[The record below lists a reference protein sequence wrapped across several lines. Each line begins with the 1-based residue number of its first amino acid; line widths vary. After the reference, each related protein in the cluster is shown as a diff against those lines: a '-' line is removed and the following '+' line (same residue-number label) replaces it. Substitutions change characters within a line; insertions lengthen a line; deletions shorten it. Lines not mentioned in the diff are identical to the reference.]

1 MIVKRQWGWLPST
14 GCLDYSVCAELF
26 HFHEFRK
33 TAGLWSHWTFFDHL
47 KQVHFNI
54 YGLLFLTALFPS
66 LEDHR
71 WIWPSWFTAHISS
84 WPIFVLPLPLSLMVA
99 ATWPGDA
106 GGSGF
111 QSPKSTFRVTN
122 CPRTK
127 ELPRPWH
134 FNAKIRKSPRK
145 TRMVGPHTFIL
156 VRGSLRI
163 PNSGAPVTRHWVG
176 DLALLWASLVAQ
188 MEKNPPAMWE
198 TWIWSLGWEDLL
210 EEGMAT
216 HSSILSW
223 RIPWTEEPGRL
234 QSMGSQRVRHNW
246 ATKPCIVA
254 LELNFPF
261 IWG

>member
-84 WPIFVLPLPLSLMVA
+84 WPVFVLPLPLSLMVA

-111 QSPKSTFRVTN
+111 QSPKTTFRVTN

-127 ELPRPWH
+127 ELPGLGISMLKSGKVLGKQGWWVLTLLFLSPLTR
-134 FNAKIRKSPRK
+134 IRN
-145 TRMVGPHTFIL
+145 
-156 VRGSLRI
+156 SLRI
-163 PNSGAPVTRHWVG
+163 PNSGAPVTRH
-176 DLALLWASLVAQ
+176 
-188 MEKNPPAMWE
+188 
-198 TWIWSLGWEDLL
+198 
-210 EEGMAT
+210 
-216 HSSILSW
+216 
-223 RIPWTEEPGRL
+223 
-234 QSMGSQRVRHNW
+234 
-246 ATKPCIVA
+246 
-254 LELNFPF
+254 
-261 IWG
+261 